1 MDREHHS
8 LRRWMH
14 QRRRPTKVQSRLI
27 VGLLLSALVAWRLI
41 IGKGGDNKGD
51 ECYHSDNN
59 IFSPVLMAGEED
71 HFPQWNTDLMH
82 NECRSQRT
90 MHFPFRVGCPHECQ
104 SYRNEKGVSTGADD
118 DDDEVPY
125 YRVTAEWYFGEPN
138 KFDPDRS
145 WESQNGKSKYKQGIN
160 FEGPEAFVRTFQAA
174 ANELKKEGERQLSDK
189 PGKEF
194 KVHPQK
200 RMHSALSYLC
210 CLSAVEAEKS
220 LPVIDEW
227 IDETD
232 FNFTLRFTE
241 IQSWHERPNSV
252 TNIVLVDKPSQRTMM
267 RMNHDLNRKLTEA
280 GIPIIVPREDQMPFH
295 STVAGF
301 RYSSKGE
308 SYDPKYEIGSKL
320 PDIYS
325 LVRAVSEKYRYK
337 WNVPDSQSFRILHKP
352 RRSPSPSIHTYP
364 LIDKA

>member
-1 MDREHHS
+1 M
-8 LRRWMH
+8 
-14 QRRRPTKVQSRLI
+14 
-27 VGLLLSALVAWRLI
+27 
-41 IGKGGDNKGD
+41 
-51 ECYHSDNN
+51 
-59 IFSPVLMAGEED
+59 
-71 HFPQWNTDLMH
+71 
-82 NECRSQRT
+82 
-90 MHFPFRVGCPHECQ
+90 
-104 SYRNEKGVSTGADD
+104 
-118 DDDEVPY
+118 PY

-138 KFDPDRS
+138 KFDPNRS

-174 ANELKKEGERQLSDK
+174 ANELKKEGERQLSE

-210 CLSAVEAEKS
+210 CLSAIEAEKS

-267 RMNHDLNRKLTEA
+267 RMNHDLNRKLTDA

-308 SYDPKYEIGSKL
+308 SYDPKYEIESKL

-337 WNVPDSQSFRILHKP
+337 WNVPDESQSFRILHKP
-352 RRSPSPSIHTYP
+352 LRSPSPSIHTYP
-364 LIDKA
+364 LVDKA

>member
-1 MDREHHS
+1 M
-8 LRRWMH
+8 RRLMH
-14 QRRRPTKVQSRLI
+14 QRHRPTKVQFRLI
-27 VGLLLSALVAWRLI
+27 VGILSALVAWRLI
-41 IGKGGDNKGD
+41 GKGGDKAD
-51 ECYHSDNN
+51 ECYSDN
-59 IFSPVLMAGEED
+59 IFSPALAGED
-71 HFPQWNTDLMH
+71 HFPQWNAGLMH

-90 MHFPFRVGCPHECQ
+90 MHFLFRVGCPHECQ

-118 DDDEVPY
+118 DEAY
-125 YRVTAEWYFGEPN
+125 YRVTAKWYFGEPN

-160 FEGPEAFVRTFQAA
+160 FEGPETFVRTFQAA
-174 ANELKKEGERQLSDK
+174 ASELKKEGERQLSE

-220 LPVIDEW
+220 LPVIDKW

-267 RMNHDLNRKLTEA
+267 RMNHDLNRKLTDA
-280 GIPIIVPREDQMPFH
+280 GIPIIVPRKDQMPFH

-308 SYDPKYEIGSKL
+308 TYDPKYEIGSKL

-337 WNVPDSQSFRILHKP
+337 WNVPESQSFRILHKP
-352 RRSPSPSIHTYP
+352 LRSPSPSIHTFP